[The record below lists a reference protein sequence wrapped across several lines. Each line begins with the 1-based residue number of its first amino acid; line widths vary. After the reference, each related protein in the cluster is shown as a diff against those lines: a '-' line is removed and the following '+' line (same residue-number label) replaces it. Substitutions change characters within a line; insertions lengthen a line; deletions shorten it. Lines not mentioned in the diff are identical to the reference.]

1 MTTDYVA
8 MIVLSFVLACVL
20 LVYLLLSWVIKIIV
34 KIMEGMKTGYMRW
47 RLAEHTRYLRFQ
59 PDIKYKEE
67 LQEKEANLRYELSA
81 KID

>member
-1 MTTDYVA
+1 M
-8 MIVLSFVLACVL
+8 
-20 LVYLLLSWVIKIIV
+20 IKIIV

-47 RLAEHTRYLRFQ
+47 RLAEHARYLRFQ